1 MKDDESLARMLKH
14 PLRQRLLFE
23 YAGAVVSPSK
33 VAARMHQPLN
43 VVSYHTQVLHR
54 AGCLELVRAERR
66 RGATEHYYRAATAR
80 QFGDDAWGVLSVA
93 VRRSLVRSTLDAG
106 WREAREALAS
116 GGMDAADAHVSRSF
130 LTLDG
135 EARDRLSAA
144 LRDAFEAAKEIEAAS
159 LARGAT
165 GAVPYE
171 LVVMSFARVSGP
183 AAGDEPPGRRR

>member
-33 VAARMHQPLN
+33 LAARVCEPLN

-54 AGCLELVRAERR
+54 AGCLELVRSERR
-66 RGATEHYYRAATAR
+66 RGATEHYYRAATPR
-80 QFGDDAWGVLSVA
+80 QFGDDAWAVLSVP

-106 WREAREALAS
+106 WREARDALAS
-116 GGMDAADAHVSRSF
+116 GGMDAAETHVSRSF

-135 EARDRLSAA
+135 EARDRLSAV
-144 LRDAFEAAKEIEAAS
+144 LRDAFEAAEEIEAAS
-159 LARGAT
+159 LARGAP

-171 LVVMSFARVSGP
+171 LVIMGFARVSGP
-183 AAGDEPPGRRR
+183 TARDEPPGRRL